1 MKTCLIVD
9 ESSVV
14 RKVAAR
20 IVFQLGFEV
29 DAQPCVADAQPVIAK
44 DGLPSLLIVAAT
56 TASADEVLAF
66 VRACRARPDARSAS
80 ILALL
85 VEANLGLMTRLK
97 RAGVDGFLF
106 KPFTR
111 AEMAAGLSPF
121 IGAVASEA
129 A

>member
-29 DAQPCVADAQPVIAK
+29 DAHASVAEAQAAIARN
-44 DGLPSLLIVAAT
+44 GLPTLLILSAT
-56 TASADEVLAF
+56 TATADEVLAF
-66 VRACRARPDARSAS
+66 VRDCRARHDARSAS

-97 RAGVDGFLF
+97 RAGADGFLF

>member
-20 IVFQLGFEV
+20 IAFQLGFEV
-29 DAQPCVADAQPVIAK
+29 QAHPGVQEAQASVAEH
-44 DGLPSLLIVAAT
+44 GLPKLVILAAS

-66 VRACRARPDARSAS
+66 VRACRARPDGRSAS

-97 RAGVDGFLF
+97 RAGADGFLY

-111 AEMAAGLSPF
+111 TEMAEGLKPF
-121 IGAVASEA
+121 IGDDVSVAA
-129 A
+129 